1 MRYKRAHVLLRE
13 GLVREIDAIA
23 GRRGRSAFLVKN
35 RRRRSSSDPPPA
47 QKRRILLDT
56 TVLLDA
62 LRARKDRRELLAQL
76 VREEG
81 HELSTTALNI
91 AELYAGMRP
100 REERGTAA
108 FLADFLCFIIDQT
121 IARASGHFKAQWAR
135 KGRTLAIVDCTVA
148 AVAIHNQCVLA
159 TDNRK
164 DFPMPEVQLY
174 PLP

>member
-1 MRYKRAHVLLRE
+1 MRV
-13 GLVREIDAIA
+13 
-23 GRRGRSAFLVKN
+23 
-35 RRRRSSSDPPPA
+35 
-47 QKRRILLDT
+47 LLDT
-56 TVLLDA
+56 TVLVDA

-76 VREEG
+76 VREG

-100 REERGTAA
+100 QEERGTAA
-108 FLADFLCFIIDQT
+108 FLANFLCFSIDQT
-121 IARASGHFKAQWAR
+121 IARASGHLKAQWAR

-148 AVAIHNQCVLA
+148 AVAIHNQCELA
-159 TDNRK
+159 TDNRI

>member
-1 MRYKRAHVLLRE
+1 MRV
-13 GLVREIDAIA
+13 
-23 GRRGRSAFLVKN
+23 
-35 RRRRSSSDPPPA
+35 
-47 QKRRILLDT
+47 LLDT

-62 LRARKDRRELLAQL
+62 LRARNDRRELLAQL
-76 VREEG
+76 VREG

-100 REERGTAA
+100 QEERGTAA
-108 FLADFLCFIIDQT
+108 FLANFLCFIIDQT
-121 IARASGHFKAQWAR
+121 SARAGGHLKAQWAR

-159 TDNRK
+159 TDNRL